1 MGSMGL
7 VAAARA
13 AYAVTKDPADPQR
26 RLFLPLKNNIGKDT
40 TGYAFRVESAATGDG
55 IETSRIVWEQDPVT
69 TTAEEAMTSA
79 GATDDRT
86 DIDDAKNFL
95 NNLLAHGPVSS
106 KQIRAEAEGA
116 GYSWT
121 TIKRAK
127 KALGIEAVKRPDDS
141 RALREIYP
149 RRRRRIIAGICWAA
163 KTRRNRGENRN
174 LCRNLV
180 E

>member
-95 NNLLAHGPVSS
+95 NNFTCP
-106 KQIRAEAEGA
+106 
-116 GYSWT
+116 W
-121 TIKRAK
+121 
-127 KALGIEAVKRPDDS
+127 
-141 RALREIYP
+141 
-149 RRRRRIIAGICWAA
+149 AGIL
-163 KTRRNRGENRN
+163 KTDSSRGGGRWLFVDDNQAGKKGARN
-174 LCRNLV
+174 
-180 E
+180 